1 MSFFRIPIPCGMTSW
16 SIIFLLLKIDWNG
29 IIGDFWQ
36 VSISSKYTVLYLL
49 NKYCPRSLG
58 SLARIINLYFT
69 YMIYAFML
77 IYDGNVKWFKF
88 MHIASQ
94 SLVAIYFDGTIES
107 VLKVVLDLDG
117 IVVEFPTC
125 SPPSPPPPP
134 PPAPLCPLLVSSG
147 TSFKDLY
154 FLMIG
159 PHRTEF
165 SRKCRLLTLVLEPT
179 GACPFSVVE
188 STSNRKRLF

>member
-1 MSFFRIPIPCGMTSW
+1 
-16 SIIFLLLKIDWNG
+16 
-29 IIGDFWQ
+29 
-36 VSISSKYTVLYLL
+36 
-49 NKYCPRSLG
+49 
-58 SLARIINLYFT
+58 
-69 YMIYAFML
+69 
-77 IYDGNVKWFKF
+77 
-88 MHIASQ
+88 MHLASQ

-134 PPAPLCPLLVSSG
+134 PPAPLWPLLVSSG

-165 SRKCRLLTLVLEPT
+165 SRKCLLLTLVLEPT

-188 STSNRKRLF
+188 STSNRKGLFYFIELILIYGTLENSSS